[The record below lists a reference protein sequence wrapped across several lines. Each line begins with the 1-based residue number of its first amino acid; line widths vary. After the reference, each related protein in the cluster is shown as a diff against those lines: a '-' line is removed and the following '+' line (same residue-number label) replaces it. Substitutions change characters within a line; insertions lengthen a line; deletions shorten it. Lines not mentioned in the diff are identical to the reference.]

1 MDGAPD
7 SDNSEGDNA
16 DHSLLTPMDVDD
28 DDNDHKSSSRERG
41 ASGSAAPPAKRQA
54 KKQGKHPR
62 AVSNINCT
70 F

>member
-1 MDGAPD
+1 VDVTAD

-16 DHSLLTPMDVDD
+16 DDSLLTPMDVDD